1 MKLGRGWDGGGRAA
15 SKSRPLESHK
25 IQSMPAAVL
34 WDAAE
39 GCSSTGSESSPL
51 GNGRMTTLANGP
63 ERRVDDGMVHG
74 GGNDRKGVAS

>member
-25 IQSMPAAVL
+25 MQSMPAAVL

-39 GCSSTGSESSPL
+39 GCSSTEAKLSSSW
-51 GNGRMTTLANGP
+51 
-63 ERRVDDGMVHG
+63 ERTNDDIGQRPG
-74 GGNDRKGVAS
+74 EETG